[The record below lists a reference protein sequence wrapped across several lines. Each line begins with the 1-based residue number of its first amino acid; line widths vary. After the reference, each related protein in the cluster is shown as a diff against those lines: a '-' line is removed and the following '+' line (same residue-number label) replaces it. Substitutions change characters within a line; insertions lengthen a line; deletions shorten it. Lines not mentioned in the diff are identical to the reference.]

1 MKSFNVQK
9 VISIICSVI
18 GFTLSLCWL
27 LIALQSLGT
36 DALGQ
41 MGVVI
46 FILPLLIIILDFLIT
61 IGKIK
66 RGLIYSC
73 ISTLIKIIIIIL
85 IIPVTMYDYKDEM
98 QDGVSNLDF
107 DLIIIFFLIMAAIPS
122 ILNII
127 NFILK
132 KKK

>member
-27 LIALQSLGT
+27 LIALQSLGV
-36 DALGQ
+36 DALEQ
-41 MGVVI
+41 MGVFI
-46 FILPLLIIILDFLIT
+46 FILPLLIIILDFLVT

-73 ISTLIKIIIIIL
+73 ISTLIKIIFIIL
-85 IIPVTMYDYKDEM
+85 FIPETIYDYKCEM
-98 QDGVSNLDF
+98 QHGVSNLDF
-107 DLIIIFFLIMAAIPS
+107 DLIVIFFLIMAAIPS